1 MSTYRYTI
9 RNNKTFFSGGTG
21 SIDPMI
27 SNVNT
32 GTQQFS
38 EYLTIYK
45 YKPGQQTSFSTNDL
59 ITYGDSNSGAIN
71 TPNFNNVKTQVQ
83 GSAIFYT
90 QKDKNSLLISS
101 GTTVNPDLNFKNI
114 IIPISNQGN
123 AMDYSD
129 DIGGWVDG
137 EVKKNIN
144 PIYDGEKVKYKSK
157 NEKRFQTIKFLFLK
171 PNTFNNFQ
179 DSYENCGF
187 VTEDFLKNRFKKSY
201 FRLYFFDSNDIKTQK
216 LLLTED
222 ISVNGTTTPSFDFN
236 RLFWLKNDELFLNT
250 NNDRVVYMTA
260 KFFNAKTGKV
270 HRFISPPWWLPQFV
284 IDINDLK
291 QNPKWLSA
299 SIKIFNPSN
308 NNGRYEFQPLPD
320 IDVNTLDPS
329 NGVDYDG
336 EITMTEYILTT

>member
-59 ITYGDSNSGAIN
+59 ITYGDSNSGVIN

-90 QKDKNSLLISS
+90 QKNKNSLLISS

-144 PIYDGEKVKYKSK
+144 PIYDGERVKYKSK
-157 NEKRFQTIKFLFLK
+157 NIEKEIKFLFLK
-171 PNTFNNFQ
+171 SNTANNFQ

-201 FRLYFFDSNDIKTQK
+201 FRLYFFDSNDVKTQK

-222 ISVNGTTTPSFDFN
+222 ISVNGTRRSFFN
-236 RLFWLKNDELFLNT
+236 FDRLFWLKNDELFLNT

-260 KFFNAKTGKV
+260 RFFNAKTGKV
-270 HRFISPPWWLPQFV
+270 HRFINPPIGGYGV

-291 QNPKWLSA
+291 QNPQWLSVP
-299 SIKIFNPSN
+299 IKIFNPSN
-308 NNGRYEFQPLPD
+308 NNGRYGFE
-320 IDVNTLDPS
+320 VTYN
-329 NGVDYDG
+329 NGNDGVGLDG
-336 EITMTEYILTT
+336 EITMTEYILKTT